1 MSTSIRKA
9 VSYFPVRYHLCAV
22 FVFFLLLNTA
32 DLINNTQER
41 MIFEVLTLVGVPTS
55 ISNSNLYLGDLVDA
69 SKVTLPSYLQLL
81 FLGFFPIIAITA
93 RTNGRTRLKL
103 LGFGILTFFAF
114 VASGITA
121 IGLMH
126 VGGIIESALT
136 YRLISL
142 GLTIVVGSI
151 MIELALFSIITI
163 PKPSRIAPA
172 IKRNYSAEYG
182 ILFLL
187 LIAGGVLVYSVVS
200 FLDIDLDS
208 PITDFVLLVL
218 WLSTASMITLAY
230 YIANVA
236 FEARRRWHLRQL
248 AKREAH
254 KIRSTDNPAAQP
266 KSAYSVTFLIP
277 AYNEEALVVRCI
289 ESVDKAASRYEG
301 RVDIV
306 VVNDGSTDRTE
317 YVVRDALQKLKHC
330 TGQVFTTLNSGKGN
344 ALAFGLPQAKG
355 DVIFRTDADSEIDEY
370 ALAPMM
376 RHFNDPAIGSVCA
389 WVLPLRQGKG
399 VMWRFQNLLFSYYV
413 FTKKAQDSVDS
424 IITQPG
430 PSTAFRREAIL
441 KAGGW
446 VDNIFGEDGEI
457 TNRLA
462 RLGYREVFEAGAIVY
477 SELPATLVGFM
488 QQRARWSVAFF
499 HSRGRNLRLLG
510 EFRTPR
516 SLVFLWNL
524 ITHGSGLG
532 KSLILPF
539 LVAAILTG
547 AFDFAA
553 IDTEFALLTLA
564 VKLAAIQVSIVVI
577 QLALYGYQLAK
588 IHRLRDLWFYPLIR
602 GVNLLLNVAIKPQV
616 LDVLL
621 GWSIRWNKYDTES
634 FKALRRAVNK
644 SIDPLYPSGDVPA
657 QTAKSPAHGSPRK
670 TSEPEPRSIAE

>member
-1 MSTSIRKA
+1 
-9 VSYFPVRYHLCAV
+9 
-22 FVFFLLLNTA
+22 
-32 DLINNTQER
+32 
-41 MIFEVLTLVGVPTS
+41 MIFEVLSFVGLPGTLS
-55 ISNSNLYLGDLVDA
+55 YSNLYLGDFSDA

-81 FLGFFPIIAITA
+81 FLGFFLIIAMTA
-93 RTNGRTRLKL
+93 RTNARTRLKL
-103 LGFGILTFFAF
+103 LAFGLLTFFAF
-114 VASGITA
+114 VASGISA
-121 IGLMH
+121 IAVMH
-126 VGGIIESALT
+126 FGGIIESALT

-142 GLTIVVGSI
+142 GLTIIVGSI

-163 PKPSRIAPA
+163 PKPSRISPA
-172 IKRNYSAEYG
+172 IKRNHAAEYG
-182 ILFLL
+182 ILLSLL
-187 LIAGGVLVYSVVS
+187 VAGGVLVYSVVT
-200 FLDIDLDS
+200 FLDIDLNS
-208 PITDFVLLVL
+208 PIADFVLLVL
-218 WLSTASMITLAY
+218 WLSTSSMITLAY
-230 YIANVA
+230 YIANIA

-248 AKREAH
+248 AKRASH
-254 KIRSTDNPAAQP
+254 RTITSKNVGAQS
-266 KSAYSVTFLIP
+266 KSSFSVSFLIP

-289 ESVDKAASRYEG
+289 ESIDKAASRYSG
-301 RVDIV
+301 SVDIV
-306 VVNDGSTDRTE
+306 IVNDGSTDRTE
-317 YVVRDALQKLKHC
+317 YVVRIALQKLRFC
-330 TGQVFTTLNSGKGN
+330 TGRVFTILNSGKGN
-344 ALAFGLPQAKG
+344 ALAFGLPETKG
-355 DVIFRTDADSEIDEY
+355 DIIFRTDADSEIDEY

-376 RHFNDPAIGSVCA
+376 RHFEDPAIGSVCA

-399 VMWRFQNLLFSYYV
+399 LMWRFQNLLFSYYV
-413 FTKKAQDSVDS
+413 ITKKAQDAVDS

-446 VDNIFGEDGEI
+446 IDNIFGEDGEI

-462 RLGYREVFEAGAIVY
+462 RLGYREVFEAGAKVY

-547 AFDFAA
+547 TFDFAA

-564 VKLAAIQVSIVVI
+564 VKLAAIQASIVAV

-588 IHRLRDLWFYPLIR
+588 IHRLKDLKFYPFIR
-602 GVNLLLNVAIKPQV
+602 GVNLLLNLAIKPQV

-621 GWSIRWNKYDTES
+621 GWSTKWDKYDTES

-644 SIDPLYPSGDVPA
+644 SIDPLYPSGEVPA
-657 QTAKSPAHGSPRK
+657 PSPKPPARDSARK
-670 TSEPEPRSIAE
+670 TAEPETASIKE